1 MLATSPRERYWLAWR
16 TLGIHLSLA
25 NLKWELP
32 LLVQVLP
39 GQAWR
44 SDSSRCYLH
53 QAVQSTSRWDRAVL
67 GRATE
72 FCSSQPSYCPALEA
86 PLTPS
91 FSPACL
97 PACSPAP
104 EGVLFLLCNPSGFE
118 SSNTH
123 LVRVC
128 AHAYMFTCV
137 HMLVVARVQH
147 LASSSITN
155 NRFFLFLFFF
165 LILKQNLF
173 EPVAHSLGKLSW
185 SASLRDLPVS
195 EQELKVYTS
204 CPAFHLGLD
213 FDSLSHLHS
222 PLLRNPSSIL
232 CVCHW

>member
-1 MLATSPRERYWLAWR
+1 MLATSPRERCWLAWR

-128 AHAYMFTCV
+128 AHAYMFTCM

-165 LILKQNLF
+165 FNF
-173 EPVAHSLGKLSW
+173 ETESLWACSSFPGQVELVSKPQGS
-185 SASLRDLPVS
+185 SCLRARIESVHFMPSFSSGSGFWLTEP
-195 EQELKVYTS
+195 
-204 CPAFHLGLD
+204 
-213 FDSLSHLHS
+213 S
-222 PLLRNPSSIL
+222 P
-232 CVCHW
+232 